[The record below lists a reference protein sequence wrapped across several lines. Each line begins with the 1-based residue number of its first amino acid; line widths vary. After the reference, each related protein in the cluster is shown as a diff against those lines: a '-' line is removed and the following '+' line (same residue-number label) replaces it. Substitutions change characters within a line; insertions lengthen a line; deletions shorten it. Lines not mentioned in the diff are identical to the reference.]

1 MNICWKPIV
10 VGSRDDELLDLTN
23 SYKYSMDKEW
33 DRATVTGQTRRVTPV
48 MAGIIYSALMAYD
61 TASNTYTN
69 ISTKEE
75 FNILNDAAAA
85 VDMAKERY
93 RK

>member
-1 MNICWKPIV
+1 
-10 VGSRDDELLDLTN
+10 
-23 SYKYSMDKEW
+23 
-33 DRATVTGQTRRVTPV
+33 